1 MIDPH
6 VRRAIARQ
14 TDDLVTKDG
23 LGPTGMDG
31 LAAAYPKQG
40 NGWAATRGQLC
51 VLADYCPG
59 LAEWL
64 GERGVDAGKGA

>member
-6 VRRAIARQ
+6 VRRTIARQ
-14 TDDLVTKDG
+14 TDDLMTKDG

-40 NGWAATRGQLC
+40 SGWAATRAQPCGSL
-51 VLADYCPG
+51 PNG
-59 LAEWL
+59 WT
-64 GERGVDAGKGA
+64 GTHGTGIRKGTITQ

>member
-6 VRRAIARQ
+6 VRRTIARQ

-40 NGWAATRGQLC
+40 NGWAATSTQTVRE
-51 VLADYCPG
+51 
-59 LAEWL
+59 LAERL
-64 GERGVDAGKGA
+64 DGDA